1 MRIGRERDTRPTSP
15 LRRRAVPDY
24 TQRSTKLRLFVM
36 VAALMVIVAFAERA
50 RDPKTWNWLWQLDK
64 PAKVEPKFTNRLQQK
79 PLRTAFDPEGTFVSE
94 ADKDVR
100 DKAPA
105 DEEKKDLTIDPVQ
118 RAWDQGWKD
127 VYDRLDA
134 DRRSLLFQLIYSGTS
149 HVTLAPEKQVAAGEL
164 LQAVTT
170 LWEDYQAVAFQSVSQ
185 LTGEDQ
191 AVWVDVL
198 RQVNSRF
205 SEQVRPA
212 VQGVIDGRT
221 PTEAEETALRGL
233 EETLLAL
240 TRSRI
245 GDDTIFRPAEREIWF
260 HELARVRDTPAVD
273 LKKESL
279 GEIAYL
285 QLFHQPDDYRGQVI
299 TISGLARLAYRVKA
313 PENYLGIKQYYVY
326 WIHPSGG
333 PTSPIVVYSLDAP
346 PGFPAIKD
354 KDADRGTTSLRE
366 EVRVTGVFFKR
377 WAYLAKDG
385 ADTYTAPLVLAN
397 MPEWTPAAPL
407 ITPADRLPMTV
418 GNIGL
423 LALGTLVLGLIVG
436 LVLYR
441 LATARSRPDYAD
453 PPPDLS
459 ALKGVQ
465 LKPTADEALRELE
478 REARGGK
485 LEQ

>member
-1 MRIGRERDTRPTSP
+1 
-15 LRRRAVPDY
+15 
-24 TQRSTKLRLFVM
+24 M
-36 VAALMVIVAFAERA
+36 VAALMVVVAFAERA

-64 PAKVEPKFTNRLQQK
+64 PAKVEPKFTNRLQQE

-94 ADKDVR
+94 AD
-100 DKAPA
+100 ASPA
-105 DEEKKDLTIDPVQ
+105 DEGKQNLTIDPVQ

-149 HVTLAPEKQVAAGEL
+149 HATLPPDKQAAAGEL
-164 LQAVTT
+164 LQAVTK

-185 LTGEDQ
+185 LTGDDQ

-198 RQVNSRF
+198 RQVNTRF

-212 VQGVIDGRT
+212 MQGVIDGRT
-221 PTEAEETALRGL
+221 PTEADETALRRL
-233 EETLLAL
+233 QTTLLSL

-245 GDDTIFRPAEREIWF
+245 EDDTIFRPAEREIWF
-260 HELARVRDTPAVD
+260 HELGRVRDTPASD
-273 LKKESL
+273 LKNESR

-299 TISGLARLAYRVKA
+299 TISGVARLAYRVQA
-313 PENYLGIKQYYVY
+313 PANYLGIKEYYVY

-333 PTSPIVVYSLDAP
+333 PTSPVVVYALDAP

-354 KDADRGTTSLRE
+354 KDVDRATTSLRE
-366 EVRVTGVFFKR
+366 EMQVTGVFFKR

-418 GNIGL
+418 SNIGL

-436 LVLYR
+436 FVLYR
-441 LATARSRPDYAD
+441 VATARRAHDYAE

-459 ALKGVQ
+459 ALKGAQ
-465 LKPTADEALRELE
+465 LKPTAEESLRELE
-478 REARGGK
+478 REARGG
-485 LEQ
+485 